1 MFKKLPVMVLF
12 VMFSTWAQ
20 AQAEPI
26 VTDSTSRSTSNS
38 ISETTVKS
46 PPPSAIAPAIT
57 SINSDLCTVGVSG
70 AVQTQI
76 LGFSS
81 GFTTRDMNCE
91 RLKLSKT
98 LFDMGMKVA
107 AVATM
112 CQDERVFQAMM
123 DAGTPCP
130 FAGKI
135 GEAAKQEWDN
145 NPQRKP
151 GSLKVVNE
159 KDTSGSSGNWF
170 TNLFRPSATDD
181 K

>member
-1 MFKKLPVMVLF
+1 
-12 VMFSTWAQ
+12 
-20 AQAEPI
+20 
-26 VTDSTSRSTSNS
+26 
-38 ISETTVKS
+38 
-46 PPPSAIAPAIT
+46 
-57 SINSDLCTVGVSG
+57 
-70 AVQTQI
+70 
-76 LGFSS
+76 
-81 GFTTRDMNCE
+81 
-91 RLKLSKT
+91 
-98 LFDMGMKVA
+98 MKVA

-145 NPQRKP
+145 NPQRKH
-151 GSLKVVNE
+151 GSLKAVNE